1 MVGMDTAQRLRLYY
15 EACIPMGLL
24 VLGMFHY
31 GFPPFD
37 DTTLTLV
44 PGLLMCIIITYYLYD
59 RLSSNTDDTHVLPGT
74 QTSMYRRRAD
84 PGRMWGGM
92 LVPLVM
98 FALNIGDA
106 SDGKHSVGLGACGA
120 WVLSVA
126 MAWTFTVRLSGLS
139 SGCSWALCVAG
150 ILALALAGPWE
161 RGNTGVHVCLVA
173 MSAIAQ
179 HMGTQFVV
187 RKLPRSFTLGEAAAI
202 AQGICLALLDLAAQL
217 FTRKQGL
224 VDPQHMCVLV
234 LEAAG
239 VGTALIVCVLYMA
252 PRHSQGVSVKDTV
265 WMCVAAGAGAGV
277 TTSIIAFVSG
287 ANPMRWIV
295 LAVLGSQTGRIVLI
309 YWFML
314 MTCATAIY
322 AWCAQTPTSSSKLML
337 HIKRKS
343 YHILAVL
350 LFAPA
355 YIATPLVLHIG
366 FTIALCV
373 FVCAESVRVLCLNGW
388 GTQMT
393 HFMRRF
399 TDARDVGLV
408 VTAHFYLLVGCAVPV
423 WLDNTRG
430 CVEAALAGV
439 LALGVADTCA
449 SLVGLRFGSIK
460 WPATVKTVEG
470 TGAFIASLVVA
481 VECMRW
487 AKGFGYDTAS
497 GYDEMPGYGLVGS
510 FVVCVAMGVLEAL
523 TDQNDNLVIPLT
535 MYAAVKTLIHS
546 DTISWVSVVV
556 VAAMLAVPLIP
567 HSTLI
572 QLHSVL

>member
-1 MVGMDTAQRLRLYY
+1 MDTAQRLRLYY

-24 VLGMFHY
+24 VLGMLHY
-31 GFPPFD
+31 GLPPFD
-37 DTTLTLV
+37 DATLTLV
-44 PGLLMCIIITYYLYD
+44 PGLLMCMIIMYYLYD
-59 RLSSNTDDTHVLPGT
+59 RLSCENDDSHVLPGT

-84 PGRMWGGM
+84 PGRMWGGV
-92 LVPLVM
+92 LVPLVL
-98 FALNIGDA
+98 FALNIGSS
-106 SDGKHSVGLGACGA
+106 SDEKHNMGLGACGA

-126 MAWTFTVRLSGLS
+126 MAWTFTVRTSALS
-139 SGCSWALCVAG
+139 SGCSWALGGAG
-150 ILALALAGPWE
+150 ILALTLAGPWE
-161 RGNTGVHVCLVA
+161 HGNVGVHVCLVA
-173 MSAIAQ
+173 AAASAQ
-179 HMGTQFVV
+179 HMGTQFLV

-202 AQGICLALLDLAAQL
+202 AQGTSLAVLDLAARL
-217 FTRKQGL
+217 FTRKGL

-239 VGTALIVCVLYMA
+239 VGTALIVCVLYMVA
-252 PRHSQGVSVKDTV
+252 PRHSQGVCVADTV

-287 ANPMRWIV
+287 TNPVRWIV
-295 LAVLGSQTGRIVLI
+295 LAVLGSQTGRMVLI
-309 YWFML
+309 YWLML
-314 MTCATAIY
+314 MLCATAIY
-322 AWCAQTPTSSSKLML
+322 AWCAQTSTGPSSPSKLVL

-343 YHILAVL
+343 YHILAVF

-355 YIATPLVLHIG
+355 FVATPLVLHIG
-366 FTIALCV
+366 FTLALCV

-388 GTQMT
+388 GGQMT
-393 HFMRRF
+393 RFMRRF

-408 VTAHFYLLVGCAVPV
+408 VTAHFYLLIGCAVPV

-470 TGAFIASLVVA
+470 TCAFIVSLVVA
-481 VECMRW
+481 VECVRW
-487 AKGFGYDTAS
+487 AKGFGYEITPS
-497 GYDEMPGYGLVGS
+497 YGVMGS
-510 FVVCVAMGVLEAL
+510 LVVCVAMGVLEAL

-535 MYAAVKTLIHS
+535 MYAAVKMLIHS
-546 DTISWVSVVV
+546 DAISWISVVV
-556 VAAMLAVPLIP
+556 VAAMLVMPLIP

-572 QLHSVL
+572 QLRTQ

>member
-1 MVGMDTAQRLRLYY
+1 MVGMDTAQRLRLYH

-31 GFPPFD
+31 GLPPFD

-44 PGLLMCIIITYYLYD
+44 PGLLMCIIITYYVYG
-59 RLSSNTDDTHVLPGT
+59 RISSENDDSHVLPGT

-84 PGRMWGGM
+84 SGRMWGGV
-92 LVPLVM
+92 LVPLVL

-106 SDGKHSVGLGACGA
+106 SDEEHSVGLGACGA

-139 SGCSWALCVAG
+139 LGCSWALCVAG

-161 RGNTGVHVCLVA
+161 HGNVGVHACLVA
-173 MSAIAQ
+173 MAAIAQ
-179 HMGTQFVV
+179 HVGTQLVV
-187 RKLPRSFTLGEAAAI
+187 HNLPRSFTLGEAAAI
-202 AQGICLALLDLAAQL
+202 AQGTSLAVLDLAARL
-217 FTRKQGL
+217 FTRKGL

-252 PRHSQGVSVKDTV
+252 PRHSRGMSVGDTV
-265 WMCVAAGAGAGV
+265 WMTVAAGAGAGV
-277 TTSIIAFVSG
+277 TVGIVAFVSG
-287 ANPMRWIV
+287 TNPIRWIV
-295 LAVLGSQTGRIVLI
+295 LAVLGSQTGRIVLV
-309 YWFML
+309 YWLML
-314 MTCATAIY
+314 MICATAIY
-322 AWCAQTPTSSSKLML
+322 AWCAQTPTTSSKLML

-355 YIATPLVLHIG
+355 FIVTPLVLHIG

-373 FVCAESVRVLCLNGW
+373 FVCAECVRVLCLNGW
-388 GTQMT
+388 GVQMT
-393 HFMRRF
+393 RFMRRF

-408 VTAHFYLLVGCAVPV
+408 VTAHFYLLIGCAVPV
-423 WLDNTRG
+423 WLDNTSG

-449 SLVGLRFGSIK
+449 SLVGLRFGSVK

-470 TGAFIASLVVA
+470 TCAFVVSLAAA
-481 VECMRW
+481 VECVRW
-487 AKGFGYDTAS
+487 VKGLGYEGMSD
-497 GYDEMPGYGLVGS
+497 YDVTLGYGVWGS
-510 FVVCVAMGVLEAL
+510 LVVCVAMGVLEAL

-535 MYAAVKTLIHS
+535 MYAAVKMLIHS
-546 DTISWVSVVV
+546 DAISWVSVVV
-556 VAAMLAVPLIP
+556 VAGMLAMPLIP
-567 HSTLI
+567 HSLLI
-572 QLHSVL
+572 QLRTQ